1 MLKVEP
7 GAVLIQ
13 TGTRL
18 PQSFQLKTAK
28 YSEGWN
34 LVENL
39 NGSTLDGKLRG
50 NNWNFIH
57 VSGKLEA
64 SARGSWNMLT
74 VRKATLKLLAKAKRT
89 QLNCLEITEISKKRF
104 LGMCYIEITGHSRHA
119 QESFQLETLSQRR
132 VHLDQSSKVAG

>member
-1 MLKVEP
+1 MLRVEE

-28 YSEGWN
+28 YTDGWN
-34 LVENL
+34 LIENL
-39 NGSTLDGKLRG
+39 DGRAMDGKLRG

-57 VSGKLEA
+57 ISGKLEA

-74 VRKATLKLLAKAKRT
+74 VRKATLKLLDKAKHT
-89 QLNCLEITEISKKRF
+89 QLNCLEITDIAKKRF
-104 LGMCYIEITGHSRHA
+104 LGI
-119 QESFQLETLSQRR
+119 
-132 VHLDQSSKVAG
+132 